1 MAEAAL
7 KYDEFEDFDDIEPVE
22 IPAGGIATFLTAR
35 EGMFADDDDDELP
48 AGGIASVKQVA
59 DKLAEYGHHEDEF
72 MVHAAEGETVIPME
86 VFRKNPI
93 LKENIYRQMR
103 DMGLEPERYVV
114 GNELNSI
121 NPVTGQ
127 PEFFIKKLF
136 KKLGRFLKK
145 AIKVI
150 LPIALNF
157 IPGVGPILAATLGS
171 GLGTLIQGGNIKD
184 AFKSAALAGLTA
196 GVVKGIGGG
205 IGAVKEGGKFGTGF
219 KAGLKAGEMGDVVA
233 AGRQA
238 ARMQGLAE
246 AGGATGFDPA
256 SLSQASGSLTGP
268 EMAALNSSKLEA
280 LARADISQEAV
291 SRGLSQ
297 GLNLDQIMAAN
308 NVAYKPEMFI
318 AGQGTIPGTAA
329 EQVAAREAFLQ
340 SSAPRPPAGGTAV
353 TMADGAKFDPATQ
366 FVDKVDASSTLPG
379 APVITEEGGFIV
391 ETYPDGR
398 KVRTLK
404 GYDPKPL
411 GEAVGTATDAATTTT
426 TAAPLDIQV
435 EKFLETGQVKTPGVM
450 DSLRKLG
457 PGGDDF
463 GEGLRDLFMPGRGQ
477 RAAAENLLVQQF
489 GEGVR
494 NLPKFSQY
502 VDTLMGEGPNFLR
515 RMLPGTIAAMGIGN
529 LVSPPENP
537 EAIDMSGEG
546 ISKAL
551 SLLEENPE
559 QYRSF
564 QNLQIRGG
572 GQFSPFEIQPLYS
585 DPLGTA
591 VYQPTAKVAGG
602 GGMDVNDFPPRI
614 GAISGP
620 GTETSDDIP
629 AMLSDGEFVM
639 TAEAVRGAGN
649 GSREAGMRNMYQM
662 MNQFEAMA

>member
-1 MAEAAL
+1 
-7 KYDEFEDFDDIEPVE
+7 
-22 IPAGGIATFLTAR
+22 
-35 EGMFADDDDDELP
+35 
-48 AGGIASVKQVA
+48 
-59 DKLAEYGHHEDEF
+59 
-72 MVHAAEGETVIPME
+72 ME

-171 GLGTLIQGGNIKD
+171 GLGTLIQGGNLKD

-280 LARADISQEAV
+280 LAQAGIKQEAV
-291 SRGLSQ
+291 NAGLSQ
-297 GLNLDQIMAAN
+297 GLTLDQIMAAN

-340 SSAPRPPAGGTAV
+340 SGAPRPPAGGTAV

-366 FVDKVDASSTLPG
+366 FVADVDASSTLPG
-379 APVITEEGGFIV
+379 GETDGSYAGFTRSTIDARARAREAREALARGDLPV
-391 ETYPDGR
+391 
-398 KVRTLK
+398 
-404 GYDPKPL
+404 
-411 GEAVGTATDAATTTT
+411 DAATEAATKTT

-537 EAIDMSGEG
+537 EAIDMSQEG
-546 ISKAL
+546 INQAL
-551 SLLEENPE
+551 TLLEENPE
-559 QYRSF
+559 RYRSF

-572 GQFSPFEIQPLYS
+572 GQFSPFEIQPIYS
-585 DPLGTA
+585 EPLGTTT
-591 VYQPTAKVAGG
+591 YQSTAKVATG
-602 GGMDVNDFPPRI
+602 GGMNIEDFPPRI
-614 GAISGP
+614 GRISGP